1 MPTSFPFLKRPSP
14 SLPLYCIC
22 LWCSFPSSVCL
33 TFQVYTPI
41 SLPPRGFTSH
51 WLCLSTVFFLQSMD
65 HGWHTSYLLV
75 THMVFLLMRTA
86 RGLCCLTYPHIC
98 NTALYLAHWE
108 LSVHIYLVNEWIN
121 RWLNK
126 SWLTSPF
133 HRALI
138 KPLGE
143 YDIQVQSF

>member
-1 MPTSFPFLKRPSP
+1 MPTSFPFLKHPSP

-75 THMVFLLMRTA
+75 THMAFLLMRTA
-86 RGLCCLTYPHIC
+86 RGVGCLTYPHIC
-98 NTALYLAHWE
+98 NTALYLAHRE
-108 LSVHIYLVNEWIN
+108 LSVHIYLVNKQMTEQIVTN
-121 RWLNK
+121 L
-126 SWLTSPF
+126 SFS
-133 HRALI
+133 
-138 KPLGE
+138 
-143 YDIQVQSF
+143 QSTDQTIRGVWHSGSILRT